1 MSSRLFVVKFTIF
14 TTFFVVFSKAVLAQ
28 EPNQFQTDVGSKM
41 YERLAETQKEYDQI
55 ITSGDS
61 MKVAEVSYKLGKRYI
76 GIGDFYSAEKWLS
89 RALRILEPLGN
100 SEELGKI
107 YMMQAG
113 FPSHS
118 HNYTETILLLKK
130 AIKNFNKPG
139 LEERLWG
146 AYTQLAGVHM
156 LGVKKNKKQVQRSS
170 ECSLD
175 SALFYFKQAERLLPN
190 LKSPLNIGMFH
201 IFKSA
206 YFPHPDTAQT
216 IRQILKA
223 HNIFLEEKYTAG
235 LISSTAY
242 LGNAN
247 FNAGNF
253 REAKK
258 WLDRA
263 VLIAD
268 TARLGTYDQLVDIF
282 EMQINLNKKLLNW
295 EKAFEFQQKQHELV
309 LKAVNSDRDGAISR
323 LKMEYDE
330 QKKELQLNQQKK
342 ISRISIFLGIVA
354 CSTSIVFFLFFRKYR
369 IISKQNAALVEEQNH
384 RVKNN
389 LQQITSLISLQSIRL
404 TDDEAKKAMNE
415 ALLRVESMALVH
427 QRLYDSE
434 RLIEINLASFIP
446 RLTEGIL
453 KSYNYHKFVV
463 DYQLEEFWLHVDQ
476 AIPLALILN
485 ELITN
490 ACKYAFKENPRPQL
504 TISCLI
510 KANQVLLIV
519 TDNGPGFDQ
528 KIHTKTFGLKLIHVF
543 SERLK
548 GIYSF
553 ENSGRKFHL
562 TFKKKIDSGKKKMIQ

>member
-1 MSSRLFVVKFTIF
+1 MSSRLFVVTFTLLA
-14 TTFFVVFSKAVLAQ
+14 TFFVIFSKAVFAQ
-28 EPNQFQTDVGSKM
+28 EPNQLQKNVGQKV
-41 YERLAETQKEYDQI
+41 YEKLAETQKEYEEVI
-55 ITSGDS
+55 ASGDS
-61 MKVAEVSYKLGKRYI
+61 IKIAEVSYKLGKRYI
-76 GIGDFYSAEKWLS
+76 GIGDFYFAEKWLS

-107 YMMQAG
+107 YIMKTG
-113 FPSHS
+113 FPT
-118 HNYTETILLLKK
+118 HNKNYGETIVLLKK
-130 AIKNFNKPG
+130 AITNFNKPG
-139 LEERLWG
+139 LEERLFG
-146 AYTQLAGVHM
+146 AYSHLAGVHII
-156 LGVKKNKKQVQRSS
+156 GVKKNKKQAQFCQD
-170 ECSLD
+170 CSLD
-175 SALFYFKQAERLLPN
+175 SALFYFKKAEKLIPN
-190 LKSPLNIGMFH
+190 LKNPLDIGMFH
-201 IFKSA
+201 LFKGT
-206 YFPHPDTAQT
+206 YFLTQDTTQV
-216 IRQILKA
+216 IEQLLKA
-223 HNIFLEEKYTAG
+223 HNIFLEKKYTAG

-247 FNAGNF
+247 FNSGNF
-253 REAKK
+253 LEAQK
-258 WLDRA
+258 WLDKA

-268 TARLGTYDQLVDIF
+268 TARLGTYDQLVEVF
-282 EMQINLNKKLLNW
+282 EMQVNLNKKLNNW

-309 LKAVNSDRDGAISR
+309 LKAVSSDRDGAISR

-354 CSTSIVFFLFFRKYR
+354 STSSIVFFLFFRKYR
-369 IISKQNAALVEEQNH
+369 ILSKQNAALVEEQNH

-446 RLTEGIL
+446 RLTEGII
-453 KSYNYHKFVV
+453 KSYNYHKLVV
-463 DYQLEEFWLHVDQ
+463 EYQIEDFWLHVDQ
-476 AIPLALILN
+476 TIPLALILN

-490 ACKYAFKENPRPQL
+490 ACKYAFKENADPQL
-504 TISCLI
+504 TVSCQT

-548 GIYSF
+548 GIYTF
-553 ENSGRKFHL
+553 ENNGRKFQL
-562 TFKKKIDSGKKKMIQ
+562 TFRKKTDSGKKKMIQ